1 MNPSQDA
8 MIDALLRKQ
17 FDGPALDEGFSRR
30 VMQRLP
36 QRRRRV
42 AWPVWGGILVGAVA
56 CWLALLF
63 SPAVDAGWHDCLGG
77 HWSAPAV
84 TLLLAMLGMA
94 VLALA
99 WGVAEA
105 DDR

>member
-1 MNPSQDA
+1 MNPSEDE

-17 FDGPALDEGFSRR
+17 FDGAMLDDGFSQR

-36 QRRRRV
+36 QHRRRV
-42 AWPVWGGILVGAVA
+42 AWPVWGGMLLGVFA
-56 CWLALLF
+56 CWLALSF
-63 SPAVDAGWHDCLGG
+63 SPLVDAGWRDCLSG

-99 WGVAEA
+99 WGVTEA

>member
-1 MNPSQDA
+1 MNQSQD
-8 MIDALLRKQ
+8 DAIEELLRKQ
-17 FDGPALDEGFSRR
+17 FDGPVPDEGFSRR

-36 QRRRRV
+36 LHRRRA
-42 AWPVWGGILVGAVA
+42 AWPVWGGIVAGTVA

-63 SPAVDAGWHDCLGG
+63 SPIVYAGWHDCLSG
-77 HWSAPAV
+77 HWSASAV

-94 VLALA
+94 ALALA

-105 DDR
+105 EDR

>member
-17 FDGPALDEGFSRR
+17 FDGPVFDEGFSRR

-36 QRRRRV
+36 QRRRHV
-42 AWPVWGGILVGAVA
+42 AWPVWGGILVGVIA
-56 CWLALLF
+56 CWQVLLVWRV
-63 SPAVDAGWHDCLGG
+63 VDGGWQGCLSG
-77 HWSAPAV
+77 HWSARTV
-84 TLLLAMLGMA
+84 TLLLAILGMA